1 MADVADVAILEPETR
16 SVATPGVAWLPV
28 GLIAGGVFVLL
39 LATSGLYGFFG
50 DELYFIAA
58 GRHLAWGYADQP
70 PLVPFLAFLADKVAP
85 GSVVVLRLPSD
96 LFSAAGV
103 VVAAL
108 ICREFGGRARAQ
120 ALTAGAY
127 AVSPF
132 FLVGA
137 GHTLATHS
145 PDAFLWTVLCW
156 LVVRWVRLR
165 DDRLLLAAGVVTAI
179 DLQAKLLV
187 PVFWVTVLG
196 AALIFG
202 PRRLPFRPMLLIGG
216 AITVLSIIPY
226 FWWQATHGWPERE
239 MAQVVNIEV
248 DGAGGRHMFLEYAA
262 KWTAGPLG
270 TVLFMCGVWMLFRSP
285 RLRPYRFFGA
295 AAVATILI
303 FWLSD
308 GRPLYV
314 AGVMA
319 VGWAAAL
326 AELQD
331 LQPARWVLSLPVV
344 IPVYAVALG
353 LTIWGLPVALPI
365 LSASTYAG
373 QPYSAMHMNLEEVG
387 WQQLG
392 TEVTAAVHSLPA
404 ATQRDTVVMTSTYW
418 QASAVDV
425 YGDQNIPV
433 YSPSR
438 GYYYFGTPADSAT
451 TVVFVSAEPTYLHRW
466 FADVRQIGTVNNGQN
481 INNGNQGAPIWLCE
495 HPLRP
500 WSVAWPEMRHM
511 TFF

>member
-1 MADVADVAILEPETR
+1 MADVAILEPETR
-16 SVATPGVAWLPV
+16 LETPAVAWRPI
-28 GLIAGGVFVLL
+28 GLIAAAVFVLL
-39 LATSGLYGFFG
+39 LVTSSLYGFFG

-70 PLVPFLAFLADKVAP
+70 PLVPFLALIADKLAP
-85 GSVVVLRLPSD
+85 GSVVALRLPSD

-103 VVAAL
+103 VFAAL
-108 ICREFGGRARAQ
+108 ICHEFGGRAKAQ
-120 ALTAGAY
+120 VITAGAY

-145 PDAFLWTVLCW
+145 PDAFCWTVLCW
-156 LVVRWVRLR
+156 LVARWVRVR
-165 DDRLLLAAGVVTAI
+165 DDRLLLAAGLVTAV

-187 PVFWVTVLG
+187 PVFWVTVIG

-202 PRRLPFRPMLLIGG
+202 PRRLPLRPMLWIGG

-226 FWWQATHGWPERE
+226 FWWEATHGWPERE

-248 DGAGGRHMFLEYAA
+248 NGAGGRHMFLQYAA
-262 KWTAGPLG
+262 MWTAGPLG
-270 TVLFMCGVWMLFRSP
+270 TLLFLFGVWWLFRSE
-285 RLRPYRFFGA
+285 RLRPFRFFGA
-295 AAVATILI
+295 AALATVVI

-319 VGWAAAL
+319 VGWAAAA

-331 LQPARWVLSLPVV
+331 LRPARWLLRWPVAV
-344 IPVYAVALG
+344 PVYAVALG
-353 LTIWGLPVALPI
+353 LTLWGLPVALPI
-365 LSASTYAG
+365 LPVSNFAG
-373 QPYSAMHMNLEEVG
+373 QSYSPMHMNLEEVG
-387 WQQLG
+387 WPQLG

-404 ATQRDTVVMTSTYW
+404 EEQRDTVVMTSTYW
-418 QASAVDV
+418 QASAVAI
-425 YGDQNIPV
+425 YGDKNLQV

-438 GYYYFGTPADSAT
+438 GYWYFGTPPDSAT
-451 TVVFVSAEPTYLHRW
+451 TVVFVSADPGYLHRW

-481 INNGNQGAPIWLCE
+481 INNANQGAPIWLCE
-495 HPLRP
+495 HPLRL